1 MTKQCMRWMFVLAA
15 ALCGCAQ
22 PSPELQAIHDAADA
36 IGGVDAVRGATT
48 VVIEGSG
55 TNYQLGQNNTPDSEL
70 PSSKAQSY
78 RLEMNLQNHR
88 TRMAITSAN
97 FAGNMVTAVTAM
109 DGNVVYTVGSDGPRR
124 LGSAAARESHVLYY
138 HHPVPLL
145 QAVLAEDAGMAA
157 TVSNLRQEMGHDVVD
172 VTTAD
177 GIQLTLHLDRET
189 TLPLSIS
196 SMAYNANL
204 GDVVTTTS
212 FSNYAD
218 AGGFV
223 LPHELSRTLDGLP
236 STDLL
241 VTQTVNGEIRDLAA
255 PAGVA
260 SAAEPEP
267 EPATVTV
274 EELASGVWFLA
285 GQSHHSVLVEFP
297 EYTVLVEAPQHDT
310 RTLAVIEQARE
321 LVPDKPLRYVVNTH
335 HHFDHSGGLRAAVAE
350 GLTVITHES
359 NRSLFDDLTARQHT
373 IVADHLAQHPAELML
388 ETVSGDEVYELSD
401 GNRVLQLYRVGDN
414 PHCDGMLAAYLPRER
429 LLIQADMYIPGVG
442 GPFAATAAALLQSV
456 QDRGLQ
462 VQSIVPIHGAV
473 APFSELQEAVE
484 AQAGAD

>member
-1 MTKQCMRWMFVLAA
+1 
-15 ALCGCAQ
+15 
-22 PSPELQAIHDAADA
+22 
-36 IGGVDAVRGATT
+36 
-48 VVIEGSG
+48 
-55 TNYQLGQNNTPDSEL
+55 
-70 PSSKAQSY
+70 
-78 RLEMNLQNHR
+78 
-88 TRMAITSAN
+88 
-97 FAGNMVTAVTAM
+97 MVTAVTSI
-109 DGNVVYTVGSDGPRR
+109 DGNVVYTVGRDGPQRV
-124 LGSAAARESHVLYY
+124 GSAAARESHVLYY
-138 HHPVPLL
+138 HHSVPLL
-145 QAVLAEDAGMAA
+145 QAALADDGGVAA

-177 GIQLTLHLDRET
+177 GIQLTLHVDSET
-189 TLPLSIS
+189 RLPLSIS

-204 GDVVTTTS
+204 GDLVTTTS
-212 FSNYAD
+212 FSDYAD
-218 AGGFV
+218 AGGFM
-223 LPHELSRTLDGLP
+223 LPQELSRTLDTFP
-236 STDLL
+236 SADLR
-241 VTQTVNGEIRDLAA
+241 VTQTVNGEIRDLTA

-260 SAAEPEP
+260 AAAEPEP
-267 EPATVTV
+267 QPATVTV

-297 EYTVLVEAPQHDT
+297 EYTALVEAPQHDT

-321 LVPDKPLRYVVNTH
+321 LVPDKPLRYVVTTH

-350 GLTVITHES
+350 GLTVVTHES
-359 NRSLFDDLTARQHT
+359 NRSLFEDLAARQHT
-373 IVADHLAQHPAELML
+373 IVADHLAQHPAELMF
-388 ETVSGDEVYELSD
+388 EAVTGDAVYELGD

-462 VQSIVPIHGAV
+462 VESIVPIHGAV

-484 AQAGAD
+484 AQAGAN

>member
-1 MTKQCMRWMFVLAA
+1 M
-15 ALCGCAQ
+15 
-22 PSPELQAIHDAADA
+22 
-36 IGGVDAVRGATT
+36 
-48 VVIEGSG
+48 
-55 TNYQLGQNNTPDSEL
+55 
-70 PSSKAQSY
+70 
-78 RLEMNLQNHR
+78 
-88 TRMAITSAN
+88 
-97 FAGNMVTAVTAM
+97 
-109 DGNVVYTVGSDGPRR
+109 VYTVGSDGPRR

-223 LPHELSRTLDGLP
+223 LPHELSRTVDGLP

-285 GQSHHSVLVEFP
+285 GQSHHSVLVEFS

-359 NRSLFDDLTARQHT
+359 NRSLFDDLTARHPLAGEHEDRLAVRIERDRAVRVDGDQQ
-373 IVADHLAQHPAELML
+373 VA
-388 ETVSGDEVYELSD
+388 V
-401 GNRVLQLYRVGDN
+401 
-414 PHCDGMLAAYLPRER
+414 AAYS
-429 LLIQADMYIPGVG
+429 IVGVG
-442 GPFAATAAALLQSV
+442 NQAAAGRVSAEGTASDPGRHVHPRGWGTVCGYCGRAAPERPGPGPASAKHRADPRRGRAV
-456 QDRGLQ
+456 QRAAGGRRGSGRCRLTT
-462 VQSIVPIHGAV
+462 PAARRPR
-473 APFSELQEAVE
+473 APRRT
-484 AQAGAD
+484 

>member
-1 MTKQCMRWMFVLAA
+1 MTKHWMRWMFVLAA

-22 PSPELQAIHDAADA
+22 PSPELQTIHDAADA
-36 IGGVDAVRGATT
+36 IGGVDAVRSATT
-48 VVIEGSG
+48 VVIQGSG
-55 TNYQLGQNNTPDSEL
+55 TNYQLGQNHTPDSAL
-70 PSSKAQSY
+70 PSSKTQSY

-88 TRMAITSAN
+88 TRVAITNAN
-97 FAGNMVTAVTAM
+97 FAGNMVTEVTSM
-109 DGNVVYTVGSDGPRR
+109 DGNVVYTVGSGGPRR
-124 LGSAAARESHVLYY
+124 VDSATARESHVLYY

-145 QAVLAEDAGMAA
+145 QAVLADDAGMAA
-157 TVSNLRQEMGHDVVD
+157 TVSNLRQDMGHDVVA

-177 GIQLTLHLDRET
+177 GIQLTLHLDPET
-189 TLPLSIS
+189 KLPLSIS
-196 SMAYNANL
+196 SMVYNANL

-212 FSNYAD
+212 FSEYAD

-223 LPHELSRTLDGLP
+223 LPNELSRTLDGHP
-236 STDLL
+236 ITDLL
-241 VTQTVNGEIRDLAA
+241 VTQTINGEIRDLAA
-255 PAGVA
+255 PARVA
-260 SAAEPEP
+260 SAAEPES

-359 NRSLFDDLTARQHT
+359 NRSLYDDLTARQHN
-373 IVADHLAQHPAELML
+373 IVADHLAQHPAALIL
-388 ETVSGDEVYELSD
+388 ETVSSNEVYELSD

-414 PHCDGMLAAYLPRER
+414 PHSDGMLVAYLPRER
-429 LLIQADMYIPGVG
+429 ILIQADMYIAGVG
-442 GPFAATAAALLQSV
+442 GPFAATAAVLLQSV

-462 VQSIVPIHGAV
+462 VRSIVPIHGAV
-473 APFSELQEAVE
+473 APLSELQAAVE